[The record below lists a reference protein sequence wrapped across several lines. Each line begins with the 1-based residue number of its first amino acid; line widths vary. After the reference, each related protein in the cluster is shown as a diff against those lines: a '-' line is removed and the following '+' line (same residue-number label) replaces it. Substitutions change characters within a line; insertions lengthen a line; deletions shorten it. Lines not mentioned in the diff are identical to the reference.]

1 MARTTRQS
9 RTARITLSILGACAL
24 QGIAAPAFAQSYTWT
39 QVSRWQEEDRYL
51 SGGNTVYREEFFPSK
66 GYDVRPHQAT
76 RTLFPDAIVGTGNN
90 QATSNN
96 LWAALATS
104 ENVIGNGTTLT
115 RARDFVEDWDINFIN
130 PSVNSVNYWFDFY
143 SDNSSNTISRSS
155 FPLTLVNG
163 PQAGQS
169 LIGNNNLLAM
179 GDDNSL
185 WLDADGSLSYYNYP
199 TGTLEFNSTKTSFTS
214 GPSGWQGS
222 TLLSKVGNLIGYEEG
237 NLYFLEGDNT
247 VQVFN
252 YDLTYLRTDQFRFDG
267 ELAGQSLADVID
279 GRVANTTYLGWDL
292 GPVIAMVQTSAV
304 PEPSAYAMLGVG
316 LVGLSLVAR
325 RQRARTSA

>member
-1 MARTTRQS
+1 MHLAVKGSLAHAHATGHGSEVQLSFVQAVQDVMAQLRQQGVPRLHRRQDLFGLVLQLLS
-9 RTARITLSILGACAL
+9 QVRVTVAVEPIQQTQRPAQAEHRGHEVHGTLEVPSVCITVRGLGL
-24 QGIAAPAFAQSYTWT
+24 G
-39 QVSRWQEEDRYL
+39 
-51 SGGNTVYREEFFPSK
+51 
-66 GYDVRPHQAT
+66 
-76 RTLFPDAIVGTGNN
+76 
-90 QATSNN
+90 
-96 LWAALATS
+96 
-104 ENVIGNGTTLT
+104 T

-143 SDNSSNTISRSS
+143 SDNSTNTVSRSS

-199 TGTLEFNSTKTSFTS
+199 TGTLEFNSTKTSFTT

-252 YDLTYLRTDQFRFDG
+252 FDLTYLRTDQFRFDG
-267 ELAGQSLADVID
+267 DLAGHSLADVID

-304 PEPSAYAMLGVG
+304 PEPSAFAMLGVG
-316 LVGLSLVAR
+316 LVGLCLTAR
-325 RQRARTSA
+325 RQRAQASA